1 MDNPENETGGLRAAR
16 NAERRQAILAAAR
29 QSFLE
34 RGYADTSMSG
44 LLGAAARSKATL
56 WKHFRSKEEL
66 FAAVIDDII
75 AEFSADVSAA
85 LQPAQGLGY
94 NLTIFCTRFISALR
108 SPIGLATC
116 RLVIMETVRFPEIG
130 RIFDDRT
137 TKHSE
142 NALRPVLERAIDEG
156 RLAPRPI
163 EEMMDVLLNLCAGQ
177 QHRML
182 WSDQRMEDTQ
192 TLARRYVEVF
202 LRAFGIG

>member
-1 MDNPENETGGLRAAR
+1 MDNLENEAGGLRAAR
-16 NAERRQAILAAAR
+16 SAERRQAILTAAR
-29 QSFLE
+29 ESFLE

-44 LLGAAARSKATL
+44 LLGTAARSKATL

-75 AEFSADVSAA
+75 AEFSTDVSAA
-85 LQPAQGLGY
+85 LQPAQGLGH
-94 NLTIFCTRFISALR
+94 NLTVFCTQFISAMR
-108 SPIGLATC
+108 TPIGLATC

-130 RIFDDRT
+130 RIFEDRT
-137 TKHSE
+137 TKHAE
-142 NALRPVLERAIDEG
+142 NILKPVLERAINEG
-156 RLAPRPI
+156 RLAPRTVA
-163 EEMMDVLLNLCAGQ
+163 EMMDVLLNLCAGQ

-182 WSDQRMEDTQ
+182 WSDQTMEDTD